1 MFYSFPNQCTV
12 DVSVSAAAVDAAS
25 GVGNGAGGTGD
36 VAGGDGMF
44 PQLCPWRQS
53 SS

>member
-25 GVGNGAGGTGD
+25 GVGKGAGGTGD
-36 VAGGDGMF
+36 VAGGDGVF